1 MKKRANDQPINK
13 AKSDQPKSE
22 ENLLAPVDSDFDAAG
37 EHDRSISGE
46 DIIRCVDGHWIH
58 RDGTPIPAGRQEM
71 LVMGT
76 TQALQHWQDGRPIET
91 IWKMPGQPLPEA
103 EALSAEIPC
112 DEPFA
117 DGAMNVHCKHKCIR
131 LGKKTC

>member
-37 EHDRSISGE
+37 EHEHSIRGE

-58 RDGTPIPAGRQEM
+58 RDGTTVPVDKEM
-71 LVMGT
+71 LVM
-76 TQALQHWQDGRPIET
+76 
-91 IWKMPGQPLPEA
+91 EA
-103 EALSAEIPC
+103 TPSVATLARWPT
-112 DEPFA
+112 
-117 DGAMNVHCKHKCIR
+117 N
-131 LGKKTC
+131 

>member
-1 MKKRANDQPINK
+1 MT
-13 AKSDQPKSE
+13 
-22 ENLLAPVDSDFDAAG
+22 LLASTIAQSAAKTLSDALMVTGFTATA
-37 EHDRSISGE
+37 RPS
-46 DIIRCVDGHWIH
+46 R
-58 RDGTPIPAGRQEM
+58 PADKKM

-117 DGAMNVHCKHKCIR
+117 DGAMNVHCKHKSTATVLRRKSSVIDPR
-131 LGKKTC
+131 SYS